1 VFSNYQLCEVIE
13 LAERVN
19 EDVFEAMMNSGR
31 RQGDCQVLF
40 KKKFSIFSSKKQRK
54 KESTLEPAG

>member
-19 EDVFEAMMNSGR
+19 EDVFEAMMNSVR

-40 KKKFSIFSSKKQRK
+40 KKNFSIF
-54 KESTLEPAG
+54 PAKNNEKTSLL